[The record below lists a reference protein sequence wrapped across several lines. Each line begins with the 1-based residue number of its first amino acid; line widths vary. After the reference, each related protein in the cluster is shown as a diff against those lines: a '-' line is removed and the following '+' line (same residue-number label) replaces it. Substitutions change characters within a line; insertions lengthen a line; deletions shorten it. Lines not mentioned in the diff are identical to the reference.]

1 MIFKTQSIEIKS
13 EKELQEIFEKSNKD
27 DFFSHGNM
35 NNLFEEQKR
44 FLISNLN
51 LTSQD
56 NVLDLACGYGLQ
68 LTRLSNLI
76 NHGVGI
82 DWAKKMIDSA
92 NRMKI
97 KNHISNI
104 NFPILESTNLSI
116 QITMQLKKTFI
127 FVYLVRNQRAI

>member
-68 LTRLSNLI
+68 LTRLSTLI

-82 DWAKKMIDSA
+82 DWAKK
-92 NRMKI
+92 
-97 KNHISNI
+97 
-104 NFPILESTNLSI
+104 
-116 QITMQLKKTFI
+116 
-127 FVYLVRNQRAI
+127 